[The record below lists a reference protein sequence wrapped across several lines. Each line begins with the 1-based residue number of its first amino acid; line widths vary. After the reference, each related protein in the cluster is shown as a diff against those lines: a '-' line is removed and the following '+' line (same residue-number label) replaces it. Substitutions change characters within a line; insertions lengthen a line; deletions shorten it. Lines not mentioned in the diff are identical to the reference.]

1 MSWVT
6 ENPIHPSTFT
16 PGSPAVPILGLDLRP
31 PLFQLPGPSAMVS
44 ASLLSLMAQIK
55 STFCSTIW
63 ENPRLPPSSPAPE
76 SHPGEGGGLQPGP
89 IATFW
94 AAASIP
100 ALLRPFPQTDSLPF
114 AFSLT
119 SPPWSPPHS
128 RPPPF
133 PVYSKPGLLHHP
145 PPPFSIQG
153 PQVPGAPPPLPLVL
167 LPWVSPPL
175 APPILPAPG
184 PPITTSP
191 HEASPVSTSPY
202 LACRA
207 PAPPCR
213 APPGA
218 GGGRRR
224 DRERPGEPNWAL
236 PQRQPRLRVRPQTR
250 PRPQTHP
257 STPSKDRAGTAA
269 QRCTSRLGWRAQDLR
284 SGQGSLR
291 GRSWSAGVP
300 LPSFRVSDPSR
311 PEPPSPAGRCW
322 VGSPKP

>member
-145 PPPFSIQG
+145 PPLFPSKG
-153 PQVPGAPPPLPLVL
+153 PRFPGHPLLFPLSCYPGCLRLSPRQSSLPLV
-167 LPWVSPPL
+167 PPSPPPRMKPPQFL
-175 APPILPAPG
+175 HHRTWPAGRRPPHAGLRPEQEEGGGETERDRGSRTGPCRRDSPASGSAPRPAPG
-184 PPITTSP
+184 PKPTLP
-191 HEASPVSTSPY
+191 HPPRTERERRRSA
-202 LACRA
+202 A
-207 PAPPCR
+207 PA
-213 APPGA
+213 GW
-218 GGGRRR
+218 GGGHRTCGA
-224 DRERPGEPNWAL
+224 DKGA
-236 PQRQPRLRVRPQTR
+236 
-250 PRPQTHP
+250 
-257 STPSKDRAGTAA
+257 
-269 QRCTSRLGWRAQDLR
+269 
-284 SGQGSLR
+284 
-291 GRSWSAGVP
+291 
-300 LPSFRVSDPSR
+300 
-311 PEPPSPAGRCW
+311 
-322 VGSPKP
+322 